1 MTIDDMLEYYAIAKD
16 SKNIKRVEEL
26 ANLRD
31 EAVADGNDSK
41 SAVIDCELT
50 NMEGVQ

>member
-1 MTIDDMLEYYAIAKD
+1 MTIDDMLEYYAIAKN

-31 EAVADGNDSK
+31 KAVADGNDSK
-41 SAVIDCELT
+41 VAVIDCELT